1 MHCLKSK
8 YALRNF
14 ILVCLS
20 TWICFDAAAQQF
32 EKFSHRGG
40 RGLMPENTIIA
51 MENALDFGTGL
62 EMDLYLSKD
71 NQVFVYHDD
80 VISPTYA
87 TNQDGAPVT
96 REQAAKR
103 KIIGYTYP
111 ELKSFNIGIRPNP
124 EFLRK
129 KNINAT
135 IPLFEELVDSV
146 ELYAKK
152 GDLKKPSYS
161 VEIKV
166 PEATLPPMYKQRL
179 VDAAMKIIREKNV
192 EDRVIIQS
200 FDREALEYLH
210 QKYPTMKT
218 AYLVFIGQDDL
229 HDNLK
234 KLSFKPTA
242 YSPFYKLVTPDMI
255 SYCHKNNIQVVVWT
269 VNTREDIDHL
279 KQMGVDAV
287 ISDYPD
293 YFLPK

>member
-20 TWICFDAAAQQF
+20 TWIRFDAAAQQF
-32 EKFSHRGG
+32 EQFSHRGG

-51 MENALDFGTGL
+51 MENALDLGTGL

-80 VISPTYA
+80 IISPTYA
-87 TNQDGAPVT
+87 TNPDGTLVT

-103 KIIGYTYP
+103 KIIDYTYP
-111 ELKSFNIGIRPNP
+111 ELKSFNIGIRSNP
-124 EFLRK
+124 EFPRK

-135 IPLFEELVDSV
+135 IPLFEELIDSV

-166 PEATLPPMYKQRL
+166 PEAALPSMYKQRL
-179 VDAAMKIIREKNV
+179 VDAAIKIIRGKNIG
-192 EDRVIIQS
+192 DRVIIQS

-218 AYLVFIGQDDL
+218 AYLVFIGQDDF
-229 HDNLK
+229 HNNLK

-255 SYCHKNNIQVVVWT
+255 SYCHTNNIQVVVWT
-269 VNTREDIDHL
+269 VNTREDIGHL

-293 YFLPK
+293 YFLSK